1 MATSIASSGHTQND
15 FLSTINWLLKVN
27 FHWQWIWDWMTHLCS
42 TSHLHAS
49 RVRSLLRA
57 SSRWASGTGLV
68 AGLQYRTW
76 GDISSLSCKMPF
88 SYSGAAQKG
97 KMLETR
103 FCLSFSLTAISSR
116 HVDACSACCLTIR
129 IIKNP
134 ITPVLFLLLW
144 EKKKIIKKHISFT
157 VHPKEEH
164 WLVLGIYA
172 WSCGQTLAK
181 HTLISGCCRTESPAQ
196 AGTGVG
202 ATKSKHRFKHRKK
215 SQI

>member
-1 MATSIASSGHTQND
+1 MRESEERIKHCCDTNYSWVRRRNLRWQCSNAKPDSCWDRTATSIASSGHTQND

-49 RVRSLLRA
+49 RVRGLLRA

-68 AGLQYRTW
+68 AGLQYRIW
-76 GDISSLSCKMPF
+76 GDLSSLSGKMPF

-144 EKKKIIKKHISFT
+144 EKKKIKKTTSLSLFI
-157 VHPKEEH
+157 PKKNIGWCWVFMHEA
-164 WLVLGIYA
+164 V
-172 WSCGQTLAK
+172 AK
-181 HTLISGCCRTESPAQ
+181 P
-196 AGTGVG
+196 
-202 ATKSKHRFKHRKK
+202 
-215 SQI
+215 